1 MELSFSVVS
10 ARADVAAMALLLIL
24 ESAKTGL

>member
-1 MELSFSVVS
+1 MELLFSFVS
-10 ARADVAAMALLLIL
+10 ARADQVFMALLLIL